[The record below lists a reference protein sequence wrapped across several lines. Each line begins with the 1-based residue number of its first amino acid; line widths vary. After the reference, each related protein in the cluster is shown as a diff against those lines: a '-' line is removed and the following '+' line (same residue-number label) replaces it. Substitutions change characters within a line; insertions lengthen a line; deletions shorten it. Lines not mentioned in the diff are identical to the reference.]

1 MQRITLQQESMF
13 QVALQNV
20 TQIQAKETV
29 VARRYVRNFFYC
41 LLASVNTP
49 KERDVDFVLY
59 HANTRRAWLKSESKC
74 ESSFFCSFFLSSL
87 TKARIRRKAPSNI
100 S

>member
-1 MQRITLQQESMF
+1 MQRITLEQESMF

-29 VARRYVRNFFYC
+29 VPRRYVRNFFYC

-49 KERDVDFVLY
+49 KERNVDFILY
-59 HANTRRAWLKSESKC
+59 YANVRVEVGWKSE
-74 ESSFFCSFFLSSL
+74 
-87 TKARIRRKAPSNI
+87 
-100 S
+100 